1 VAKKK
6 KLLLLLK
13 LRLLKLLLRLPLL
26 LKRLPLTLPP
36 CLLTLPLRPLTLL
49 PRLLLTL
56 LPRLRVIPT
65 PPPSNSGSLVIK
77 AGRKTGFFYAC
88 LPVTNRRMRLT
99 ASARTGN
106 GRV

>member
-13 LRLLKLLLRLPLL
+13 LLLLKPLLRLPLL
-26 LKRLPLTLPP
+26 LRHLLLPP
-36 CLLTLPLRPLTLL
+36 CPPTLPLRPLTLL
-49 PRLLLTL
+49 PRLPLTL

-65 PPPSNSGSLVIK
+65 PPPSNSGLLVIK
-77 AGRKTGFFYAC
+77 AGRKTGFFYGC
-88 LPVTNRRMRLT
+88 LLATNRRMRLT
-99 ASARTGN
+99 ASSKTGN